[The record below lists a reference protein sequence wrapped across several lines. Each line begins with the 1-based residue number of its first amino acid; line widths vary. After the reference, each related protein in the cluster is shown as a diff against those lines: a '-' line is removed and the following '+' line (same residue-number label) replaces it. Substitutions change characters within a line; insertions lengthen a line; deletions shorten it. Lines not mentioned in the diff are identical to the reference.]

1 MVSFAM
7 LNRGSLSLLI
17 HPLAGNDVDDHT
29 IHKMWLGD
37 PYPLNMATLNSTGGG
52 ESAQY
57 PELKLGY
64 SEVKK

>member
-1 MVSFAM
+1 M
-7 LNRGSLSLLI
+7 LI